1 MTIPAMRQSK
11 LVPYLLLLPVLSLL
25 TIVILIPS
33 LFAFNQS
40 LTSGS
45 LGRPGHFVGLQ
56 NYLTI
61 LGDRAFWRAA
71 LNTFI
76 IVNVVVFGE
85 AVLGLGLAVLAA
97 GWMPFRGVL
106 ITALL
111 VPYAVSEVSAIVMWR
126 YLFEPD
132 VGAGNWV
139 LDKLFGFQLLWP
151 INSVHGLVLVS
162 IISIWLTLPFTFL
175 ILYAAI
181 RTVPRELIEA
191 ALVDGAS
198 RPQIFWNVTLNV
210 IKPALLI
217 AILFR
222 YIFALRLFAEVW
234 LLTGGGP
241 AGQTE
246 VLSTYLYRFGFRYQN
261 AGIASATGWIMLVM
275 SLIVAAFYLRRL
287 QKSTANA

>member
-1 MTIPAMRQSK
+1 MKQNTIA
-11 LVPYLLLLPVLSLL
+11 PYLLLLPVLSLL

-33 LFAFNQS
+33 LFAFSQS
-40 LTSGS
+40 LSDGS
-45 LGRPGHFVGLQ
+45 LGRPGNFVGLK
-56 NYLTI
+56 NYVAI
-61 LGDRAFWRAA
+61 LSDPGFWRAA

-85 AVLGLGLAVLAA
+85 AILGLGLAILAA

-111 VPYAVSEVSAIVMWR
+111 VPYAVSEVSAIIMWR

-132 VGAGNWV
+132 VGAGNW
-139 LDKLFGFQLLWP
+139 LLETLFGVQLLWP
-151 INSVHGLVLVS
+151 INSVHGLILIS

-175 ILYAAI
+175 ILYSAI
-181 RTVPRELIEA
+181 RTVPKELVEA
-191 ALVDGAS
+191 ALTDGAS
-198 RPQIFWNVTLNV
+198 RPQIFWHVTLNV
-210 IKPALLI
+210 IKPALMI

-222 YIFALRLFAEVW
+222 YIFAMRLFAEVW

-275 SLIVAAFYLRRL
+275 SLVVAAFYLHRL
-287 QKSTANA
+287 QKSSAANA

>member
-1 MTIPAMRQSK
+1 MRKSS
-11 LVPYLLLLPVLSLL
+11 VAPYLLLLPVLSLL
-25 TIVILIPS
+25 VIVILIPA
-33 LFAFNQS
+33 LAAFTQS
-40 LTSGS
+40 LSDAPI
-45 LGRPGHFVGLQ
+45 GRPSTFVGFK
-56 NYLTI
+56 NYAQVLS
-61 LGDRAFWRAA
+61 DPNFWRAA
-71 LNTFI
+71 INTFV

-85 AVLGLGLAVLAA
+85 AILGLGLAVLAA
-97 GWMPFRGVL
+97 GWMPLRGVF

-111 VPYAVSEVSAIVMWR
+111 VPYAVSEVSAIIMWR

-132 VGAGNWV
+132 VGAANWV
-139 LDKLFGFQLLWP
+139 LETLFGVQLLWP
-151 INSVHGLVLVS
+151 INSIHGLTLVS

-175 ILYAAI
+175 ILYSAI
-181 RTVPRELIEA
+181 RTVPKDLIEA

-198 RPQIFWNVTLNV
+198 RPQIFWSVTLNV

-222 YIFALRLFAEVW
+222 YIFAMRLFAEVW
-234 LLTGGGP
+234 LLTAGGP

-261 AGIASATGWIMLVM
+261 PGVASATGWIMLVM

-287 QKSTANA
+287 QKASPTNA

>member
-1 MTIPAMRQSK
+1 MKRHALT
-11 LVPYLLLLPVLSLL
+11 PYLLLLPVLSLL

-33 LFAFNQS
+33 LFSFGQS
-40 LTSGS
+40 LSDAP
-45 LGRPGHFVGLQ
+45 LGRPGQFVGLQ
-56 NYLTI
+56 NYITI
-61 LGDRAFWRAA
+61 LSDPAFWRAA

-85 AVLGLGLAVLAA
+85 AALGLGLAVLAA
-97 GWMPFRGVL
+97 GWMPFRGIL

-132 VGAGNWV
+132 VGLANW
-139 LDKLFGFQLLWP
+139 LLQGFFGVQLWWP
-151 INSVHGLVLVS
+151 IDSVHGLILICV
-162 IISIWLTLPFTFL
+162 ISIWLTLPFTFL
-175 ILYAAI
+175 ILYAAV

-191 ALVDGAS
+191 ALSDGAN
-198 RPQIFWNVTLNV
+198 RFQAFRHVTFNV
-210 IKPALLI
+210 IKPALLV

-222 YIFALRLFAEVW
+222 YIFAMRLFAEVW

-246 VLSTYLYRFGFRYQN
+246 VLSTYLYRFGFRYQD
-261 AGIASATGWIMLVM
+261 AGIASATGWVMLVL
-275 SLIVAAFYLRRL
+275 SLMVASFYLRRL
-287 QKSTANA
+287 QRSSAANG